1 MTVEYS
7 GMESGGVRP
16 SGTVTFLFTD
26 IEGSTKR
33 WEADPEA
40 MRSELAVH
48 DEVLRTAVEGEGG
61 WLFKHTGDGVC
72 AAFQSARSAVDA
84 AVVAQRRLGLPVRMG
99 ISSGEA
105 ELRGDDYFGST
116 LNTAARVMAAGH
128 GGQILLAASTAV
140 LTSDVDVVDLGLRS
154 LRDLSVP
161 VHLFQVRADG
171 LRAEFPSLR
180 TVDVVPGNLPVQ
192 ESSFI
197 GRDDA
202 VDTIADAVREHRVVT
217 LIGVG
222 GVGKT
227 RLAVQSAAMLA
238 PTFHDGVW
246 LIELAPVT
254 DGDGVDAAVA
264 AVFMLQPQPERT
276 WRQVVVDGLSGREVL
291 LVIDNCEHVLD
302 ETAAL
307 VEALAA
313 CASAKVLVTSRESLA
328 IGSEWAWRVPSLQD
342 AAAVELFTERAD
354 TAASGFRPDDAD
366 LAVIGEICDRLD
378 GIALA
383 IELAAARVRSM
394 SPTQIRDRLDERF
407 RLLTGSRRSIERHQT
422 LRHAV
427 QWSYDLLEPVEQVV
441 LQQVS
446 VCVGG
451 FNLELATAITGLDEY
466 EVLDILDSL
475 VRKSLLH
482 VERGDGDVRYGML
495 ETIRQFA
502 EETLAAT
509 GTSDEIRDRH
519 AHYFADQTAI
529 AFAAWLND
537 DERLAYRFV
546 DDEISNLA
554 AGFQWV
560 LSRQDTDAAVGIAA
574 NTHFI
579 ARNRLRTET
588 FGWPEQALAQA
599 RLEGHRQLPFLLAA
613 ASDAATGVGRY
624 DDAVGYGLEA
634 DALNDDD
641 RYDFTI
647 HAYWLT
653 GQALFQTNDVEQS
666 MRVLRKGAEHP
677 ADAPVRV
684 NLLYLHIFALFGGV
698 ATSRQETMDAVEQLK
713 ESSMPT
719 VRAGGLWVH
728 AMAVADDDPSASIA
742 LCQTALDADTGSRIL
757 EESIRGFQLGVI
769 ARTGDI
775 EAALA
780 GFTFIVDAYQASSG
794 DFYTRGGLAR
804 LVEWLARLGYH
815 DGAACLWG
823 VVSLGRADWI
833 NPPPEVA
840 TLPDTMGDE
849 AFSAALEAGAA
860 LDLRATGELVHQL
873 LAQVRT
879 DHLGSEVS
887 RVTTLSTPS

>member
-1 MTVEYS
+1 
-7 GMESGGVRP
+7 MESGGVRP

-33 WEADPEA
+33 WEADPDA
-40 MRSELAVH
+40 MRVELAAH
-48 DEVLRTAVEGEGG
+48 DEVLRAAIEAQGG
-61 WLFKHTGDGVC
+61 WLFKHTGDGVI
-72 AAFQSARSAVDA
+72 AAFQSARAAVDA
-84 AVVAQRRLGLPVRMG
+84 AIGAQRGLGLPVRMG
-99 ISSGEA
+99 IASGEA

-128 GGQILLAASTAV
+128 GGQVLLAASTASLV
-140 LTSDVDVVDLGLRS
+140 SEIDVIDLGVRS
-154 LRDLSVP
+154 LRDLSAP
-161 VHLFQVRADG
+161 VQLFQVRAED

-192 ESSFI
+192 ESSFV

-202 VDTIADAVREHRVVT
+202 VDTIIDAVDEHRVVT

-227 RLAVQSAAMLA
+227 RLALQSAAMLA
-238 PTFHDGVW
+238 PQFRDGVW
-246 LIELAPVT
+246 LIELASVT

-307 VEALAA
+307 VEALAG
-313 CASAKVLVTSRESLA
+313 CATVKVLVTSRESLA
-328 IGSEWAWRVPSLQD
+328 VGSEWAWRVPSLQG

-366 LAVIGEICDRLD
+366 VVVIGEICDRLD

-427 QWSYDLLEPVEQVV
+427 QWSYDLLEPVEQAV
-441 LQQVS
+441 LQQMS
-446 VCVGG
+446 VCIGG
-451 FNLELATAITGLDEY
+451 FSLESATAITGLDEY

-482 VERGDGDVRYGML
+482 VDRSDSDVRYGML

-502 EETLAAT
+502 EEALANT
-509 GTSDEIRDRH
+509 GASDLTRDRH
-519 AHYFADQTAI
+519 ANFFADQTAI
-529 AFAAWLND
+529 AFDAWLSE
-537 DERLAYRFV
+537 DEWMAYRFV
-546 DDEISNLA
+546 DTEISNLA
-554 AGFQWV
+554 AGFQWA
-560 LSRQDTDAAVGIAA
+560 LSRQNTDVAVRIAA
-574 NTHFI
+574 NTHLI

-588 FGWPEQALAQA
+588 FGWPEQALELA
-599 RLEGHRQLPFLLAA
+599 RHDRHRQLPFLLAA
-613 ASDAATGVGRY
+613 ACDALIGVARY

-634 DALNDDD
+634 VGLNDDD
-641 RYDFTI
+641 GYAFTI
-647 HAYWLT
+647 HAYWAT
-653 GQALFQTNDVEQS
+653 GTALFQTNDVERS
-666 MRVLRKGAEHP
+666 IRVLREGVEHP
-677 ADAPVRV
+677 ADAPVRI
-684 NLLYLHIFALFGGV
+684 NLLYLLIFAHFGGV
-698 ATSRQETMDAVEQLK
+698 AMSKQETMDAVAQLK
-713 ESSMPT
+713 QSSMPAL
-719 VRAGGLWVH
+719 RAGGLWVH
-728 AMAVADDDPSASIA
+728 AMAVADSDPPAAIA

-757 EESIRGFQLGVI
+757 EESIRGLQLTLI
-769 ARTGDI
+769 TQSGDI
-775 EAALA
+775 EAALT
-780 GFTFIVDAYQASSG
+780 GFTRIVYAYQASSG
-794 DFYTRGGLAR
+794 DYYTRGGLAR
-804 LVEWLARLGYH
+804 LAEWLARLGYH
-815 DGAACLWG
+815 DGAARLWG
-823 VVSLGRADWI
+823 VTYGSFDWI
-833 NPPPEVA
+833 NQPPEVA

-860 LDLRATGELVHQL
+860 LDPRAAGELAYQL
-873 LAQVRT
+873 LAQVRA